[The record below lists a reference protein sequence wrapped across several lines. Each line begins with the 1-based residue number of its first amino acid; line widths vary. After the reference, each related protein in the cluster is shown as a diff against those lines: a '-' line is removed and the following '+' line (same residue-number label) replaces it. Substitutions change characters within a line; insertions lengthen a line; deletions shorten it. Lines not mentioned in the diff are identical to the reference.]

1 MPRLRIPPVRALR
14 RVRAAAVTAV
24 AAVLPLALVATA
36 GAPAAHAAAPAAPAA
51 ASSYNYA
58 EALQDSM
65 LFYESQRSGKLPA
78 DNRVTWRGDSDLT
91 DGADAKLDLTGGYHD
106 AGDEVKFGFPMAFS
120 MTMLGWGG
128 IDESSGYT
136 KSGQN
141 TYLMRNLR
149 WGDDWLLKAHPSANV
164 LYGQVGDGGTDHAFW
179 GPPEANPEP
188 RPSFK
193 IDASCPGSDLAG
205 EAAAALASSSMVFKS
220 SDAAYAATLLTN
232 AKQLYTFADT
242 YRGTYDKCITAA
254 QGYYNSWSGY
264 WDELVWG
271 AIWLYRAT
279 GDSAYLTKAET
290 YYAQL
295 PKMNQTTTPEYNWTL
310 AWDDKSYG
318 DYVLLA
324 ELTGK
329 QQYVDDAER
338 WLDWWTT
345 GVNGQKVAYS
355 PGGEAFVDTWGSLRY
370 SSNTAYVALQFGAW
384 LKSQGKDATK
394 AQTYHDFGVRQINYV
409 LGDNPNKE
417 SYEIGFTNSG
427 KNTKWP
433 QNPHSRAA
441 HGSWDQSMTD
451 PATTRHLDYGLLVG
465 GPGSA
470 DDGFTDDR
478 ANYGE
483 TEGALDYN
491 AGFSSAL
498 AALSDEFG
506 GTPLAN
512 FPPKETPDGP
522 EEFLQAAVNAAGTN
536 FYEIKAQVVNK
547 SGWPARHLT
556 HGSFRYYFTLDP
568 GTTASQITFSSAY
581 NQCLAPTGPTQ
592 FSGNVYYVTI
602 SCEGQDIVPA
612 GQSAYHREVQFR
624 LIFPGPHDPKNDWSY
639 QGVSTVPGSTPV
651 TVNNMVLYDGATPV
665 WGTAPSGGGTGTATP
680 PSAPGAPKATAVTQT
695 SATLSW
701 TASTAGDRPLAGYDV
716 FQVGADGTWTKTV
729 STDAKTT
736 SVTLSPLTAGTAYRY
751 GVKARDDSGQ
761 VSAPSDTVSFTTL
774 PGSGTSTPPSAPG
787 TPTTGA
793 VSGSSVTLSWPA
805 ATPGSLPLAGYQVY
819 ADTGSGAQQ
828 IGTTTTNSFV
838 VTGLAA
844 GVTYAFTV
852 KAVDTAGTLSAAS
865 PTVRLTVPP
874 PPPST
879 GCKVVYTVSSDWGN
893 GFQADVAVTN
903 KGPSTINNWTLTWTF
918 GGDQQIGNAWNGT
931 SSQSGQKVTV
941 TNAGYNGAIAPGG
954 SVDIG
959 FTATYHSSNAAP
971 HDFALN
977 GVACTTS

>member
-1 MPRLRIPPVRALR
+1 LALGILLI
-14 RVRAAAVTAV
+14 AFG
-24 AAVLPLALVATA
+24 ALVAALLPVALATTA
-36 GAPAAHAAAPAAPAA
+36 GAPAARAATPAAAPAAAG
-51 ASSYNYA
+51 SYNYA

-91 DGADAKLDLTGGYHD
+91 DGADAGIDLTGGYHD

-128 IDESSGYT
+128 IDEASGYS

-141 TYLMRNLR
+141 TYLLRNLR

-164 LYGQVGDGGTDHAFW
+164 LYGQVGDGGSDHSFW
-179 GPPEANPEP
+179 GPPEVNPSP

-220 SDAAYAATLLTN
+220 SDPSYAATLLTN

-271 AIWLYRAT
+271 ALWLYRAT
-279 GDSAYLTKAET
+279 GDGTYLSKAET

-329 QQYVDDAER
+329 QTYVDDAER

-345 GVNGQKVAYS
+345 GVNGQKVTYS
-355 PGGEAFVDTWGSLRY
+355 PGGEAFLDTWGSLRY
-370 SSNTAYVALQFGAW
+370 SSNTAYAALQFSDW
-384 LKSQGKDATK
+384 LTAQGKDASK
-394 AQTYHDFGVRQINYV
+394 AQTYHDFGVRQIDYA
-409 LGDNPNKE
+409 LGDNPAKE

-441 HGSWDQSMTD
+441 HGSWSQSMTE
-451 PATTRHLDYGLLVG
+451 PTATRHLDYGLLVG

-470 DDGFTDDR
+470 DDGFSDER
-478 ANYGE
+478 SNYGE

-498 AALSDEFG
+498 AALADEYG

-556 HGSFRYYFTLDP
+556 HGSFRYYFTLDA
-568 GTTASQITFSSAY
+568 GTSPSQVTVTSAY
-581 NQCLAPTGPTQ
+581 NQCLAPSGPTQ
-592 FSGNVYYVTI
+592 FSGSIYYVTI
-602 SCEGQDIVPA
+602 SCEGQDIAPA
-612 GQSAYHREVQFR
+612 GQSAFHREVQFR
-624 LIFPGPHDPKNDWSY
+624 LAFPGAHNPAGDWSY

-651 TVNNMVLYDGATPV
+651 TVNDMVLYDGSTAV
-665 WGTAPSGGGTGTATP
+665 WGNAPSGSGTTDPPATP
-680 PSAPGAPKATAVTQT
+680 PGAPGTPTASAVT
-695 SATLSW
+695 
-701 TASTAGDRPLAGYDV
+701 G
-716 FQVGADGTWTKTV
+716 
-729 STDAKTT
+729 T
-736 SVTLSPLTAGTAYRY
+736 SVTLTWPAATPGTLPLARYQVYAGSTLVGTTTTTSLTVTGLTAGTAY
-751 GVKARDDSGQ
+751 
-761 VSAPSDTVSFTTL
+761 T
-774 PGSGTSTPPSAPG
+774 
-787 TPTTGA
+787 
-793 VSGSSVTLSWPA
+793 
-805 ATPGSLPLAGYQVY
+805 
-819 ADTGSGAQQ
+819 
-828 IGTTTTNSFV
+828 
-838 VTGLAA
+838 
-844 GVTYAFTV
+844 FTV
-852 KAVDTAGTLSAAS
+852 KAADTAGNLSAAS
-865 PTVRLTVPP
+865 PAVTVTTTGTTTPP
-874 PPPST
+874 PT
-879 GCKVVYTVSSDWGN
+879 GASCTAVYKVTNSWSG
-893 GFQADVAVTN
+893 GFQADVLVTN
-903 KGPSTINNWTLTWTF
+903 TGSTALNGWTLTFTF
-918 GGDQQIGNAWNGT
+918 GGDQKIGNGWNGT
-931 SSQSGQKVTV
+931 FAQSGQKVTV
-941 TNAGYNGAIAPGG
+941 TNPSYSPSLPPSGTIDPA
-954 SVDIG
+954 
-959 FTATYHSSNAAP
+959 FTATYSASNAAP
-971 HDFALN
+971 TGFALN
-977 GVACTTS
+977 GTTCT